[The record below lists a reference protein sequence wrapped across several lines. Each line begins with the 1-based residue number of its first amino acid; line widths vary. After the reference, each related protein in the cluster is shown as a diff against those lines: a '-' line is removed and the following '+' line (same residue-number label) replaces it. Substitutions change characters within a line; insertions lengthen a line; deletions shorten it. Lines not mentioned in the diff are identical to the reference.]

1 MKTLFRMILILL
13 LAFSAASI
21 PALYAQ
27 NEQPASASASASRA
41 FRFIRS
47 GKIRYLDLRDVA
59 SSLGMRFAFTQKGG
73 MLYGGDRKVEFTY
86 KKKVGS
92 IDGVEVYF
100 CYPMLIQG
108 GLAYLSELDFQM
120 MIEPI
125 FAKKAQL
132 RRRHKFIMIDPGHG
146 GSDPGAGSAL
156 GHEKLFNLQIARK
169 LKRSLLHAGYSVAMT
184 RDGDTFP
191 TLAQRAAL
199 CAKVKPDLY
208 ISIHCNSSASKSTH
222 GIETYVMTPSG
233 AASTA
238 DSKPKYSAQKGNA
251 YDDLSARLGYE
262 IQKALIKTTGAEDR
276 GLRHARFYVI
286 ANATCPAVLIECGYL
301 SNAAELKKL
310 ANADYQERIVLGI
323 LSGLYR
329 YGLYVK

>member
-1 MKTLFRMILILL
+1 MKTLLRLILILL
-13 LAFSAASI
+13 LASPAAFAPS
-21 PALYAQ
+21 LFAQ
-27 NEQPASASASASRA
+27 KAQPGSASRA

-59 SSLGMRFAFTQKGG
+59 ASLGMRFAFTQKGG

-92 IDGVEVYF
+92 IDGVEVHF

-108 GLAYLSELDFQM
+108 GVAYLSELDFQL

-125 FAKKAQL
+125 FAKKAQT

-146 GSDPGAGSAL
+146 GSDPGAGSAR

-199 CAKVKPDLY
+199 CAKVKPDLF
-208 ISIHCNSSASKSTH
+208 ISIHCNSSASKSTR
-222 GIETYVMTPSG
+222 GIETYVMTPAG
-233 AASTA
+233 APSTA
-238 DSKPKYSAQKGNA
+238 DSKPKHSAQKGNA
-251 YDDLSARLGYE
+251 YDELNARLGYE
-262 IQKALIKTTGAEDR
+262 IQKALIKTTDAEDR
-276 GLRHARFYVI
+276 GLRHARFYVL
-286 ANATCPAVLIECGYL
+286 ANASCPAVLIECGYL
-301 SNAAELKKL
+301 SNASELRKI
-310 ANADYQERIVLGI
+310 ADADYQERIVLGI

-329 YGLYVK
+329 YGLHVK